1 MSQIAEV
8 SDARRS
14 SSSSTVEEQIAARR
28 RHELKSDLL
37 YIVGAVLVVVGIAM
51 RPGGYPHAAMAAGA
65 FCLLF
70 PCSEFLMSFIRGL
83 RPQKS
88 R

>member
-1 MSQIAEV
+1 MSHLLVRKQDHPPTQE
-8 SDARRS
+8 
-14 SSSSTVEEQIAARR
+14 TVMEAQR

-37 YIVGAVLVVVGIAM
+37 YIVGAVLVVAGIAM
-51 RPGGYPHAAMAAGA
+51 RPGGRPFAAMAAGA

-70 PCSEFLMSFIRGL
+70 PCTECVISFIRGI
-83 RPQKS
+83 RGPKS